1 MGTQEINAQGDFMSD
16 IKHLLI
22 IGCGNMGGAMLAGWL
37 AAGVAPERF
46 AILDPMLEQAPEGV
60 ALYREASEAEAAG
73 AHDAVML
80 GFKPQ
85 QLSKLAPG
93 FQTLTGEGVTIYS
106 LLAGITLAQL
116 AEAFSSASAH
126 VRVMPNLAS
135 RINKSPIILLES
147 GLSADQRDAAFAHF
161 DLLGTAVWLDAED
174 KFDLVTALAGSG
186 PGFVYRFID
195 ALADAAVELGLERE
209 QATELAVAMVDGAS
223 SLAAGAEI
231 SPGELADRV
240 ASPGG
245 MTREGMN
252 VLDADKALV
261 KLLTATLQATADKG
275 AALSAGS
282 S

>member
-1 MGTQEINAQGDFMSD
+1 MSD
-16 IKHLLI
+16 IRQLLI

-46 AILDPMLEQAPEGV
+46 AILDPAREQAPDGV
-60 ALYREASEAEAAG
+60 TLYRDASHAEAAG
-73 AHDAVML
+73 SHDAVLL

-85 QLSKLAPG
+85 QLASLAPS
-93 FQTLTGEGVTIYS
+93 FQDLAGDNITVFS
-106 LLAGITLAQL
+106 LLAGLTVAQL
-116 AEAFSSASAH
+116 QEAFPAAAAY

-135 RINKSPIILLES
+135 RINKSPIILFERGLDDS
-147 GLSADQRDAAFAHF
+147 GREAAFAHF
-161 DLLGTAVWLDAED
+161 DLLGTAVWLED
-174 KFDLVTALAGSG
+174 ESEFDLVTALAGSG

-195 ALADAAVELGLERE
+195 ALAEAAIGLGLEAG
-209 QATELAVAMVDGAS
+209 QARALSLAMVDGAS
-223 SLAAGAEI
+223 ALAAGADI

-261 KLLTATLQATADKG
+261 KLLTATLAATRDRG
-275 AALSAGS
+275 AELSAGG
-282 S
+282 